1 MAKTIM
7 MASEKDHSFDQLQP
21 KRISFGHEE
30 PDLEIGFGPVGIEDF
45 PSLRDLETS
54 NLFSHNFQAT
64 KAAKLALQHFD
75 DAKKKQM
82 EALMKSLEAKPRL
95 TFSEFLK
102 ETKDRK
108 NKTRAGATKAFASL
122 LAFAQMGAID
132 MIQDN
137 SGHVFKD
144 ILIVKALK

>member
-1 MAKTIM
+1 
-7 MASEKDHSFDQLQP
+7 
-21 KRISFGHEE
+21 
-30 PDLEIGFGPVGIEDF
+30 
-45 PSLRDLETS
+45 
-54 NLFSHNFQAT
+54 
-64 KAAKLALQHFD
+64 
-75 DAKKKQM
+75 M

-95 TFSEFLK
+95 TFPEFLK

-137 SGHVFKD
+137 SGPVFKD